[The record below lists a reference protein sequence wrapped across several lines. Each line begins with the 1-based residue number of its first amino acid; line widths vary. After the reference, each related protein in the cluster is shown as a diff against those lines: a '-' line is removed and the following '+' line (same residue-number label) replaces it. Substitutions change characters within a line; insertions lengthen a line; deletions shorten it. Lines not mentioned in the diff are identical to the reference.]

1 MEINR
6 RDFLKGAGIA
16 AAIAA
21 TSGLTVGQVEA
32 QPVKTNERGMAHGL
46 TLLTIR
52 RNGEYLLGVKTDK
65 GILDVPQAAK
75 LLNMHAPATMDD
87 LLQKEEGPSL
97 NALVDA
103 ALKSSAASTTF
114 AKESTIE
121 YGPAVTR
128 PEKIICVGLNYRR
141 HAKEVGMEFPSQ
153 PVLFNKYNNALNYH
167 NGAIKLPVDVAKK
180 FDYEVELVMVMGKEA
195 KNVSE
200 TDALSYVAGYCT
212 GNDFTARDLQLET
225 PSKQWMIGKT
235 PDQFAPIGPYLV
247 TADQINPDNLKIE
260 CRVNGETR
268 QSSNTNDFIFNSRQ
282 MISFISRHMTLKP
295 GDIIFTGTPEGV
307 ILGYPKEKQ
316 VWLKPGDKLACSLEK
331 LGELKFELV

>member
-1 MEINR
+1 MDQNR

-52 RNGEYLLGVKTDK
+52 RNGEYRLGVKTDK

-97 NALVDA
+97 NAVVDA
-103 ALKSSAASTTF
+103 ALKSNAASTAF
-114 AKESTIE
+114 MKEGSVE

-167 NGAIKLPVDVAKK
+167 NG
-180 FDYEVELVMVMGKEA
+180 
-195 KNVSE
+195 
-200 TDALSYVAGYCT
+200 
-212 GNDFTARDLQLET
+212 
-225 PSKQWMIGKT
+225 
-235 PDQFAPIGPYLV
+235 
-247 TADQINPDNLKIE
+247 
-260 CRVNGETR
+260 
-268 QSSNTNDFIFNSRQ
+268 
-282 MISFISRHMTLKP
+282 
-295 GDIIFTGTPEGV
+295 
-307 ILGYPKEKQ
+307 
-316 VWLKPGDKLACSLEK
+316 
-331 LGELKFELV
+331 